1 MPVQGLL
8 CSCCPGPEKDS
19 VVGTAAAAAATEK
32 GGAVAVT
39 EHESLK
45 GGSSDAVGAASRSS
59 LQGTVASSQEY
70 PSSKPVPARAS
81 AARQQQEEEEED
93 TPATRSGDEKK
104 EEKEDKGEYGVF
116 AGKEYPAQGSV
127 CCRASCNGARRAN
140 AYECACCTMA
150 PEAASDDGKVV
161 GATSREQNREQHR
174 EQHRDPETANDQP
187 RVAGADEE
195 DKVARQGGG
204 NGGGSRVRRAL
215 HRGGAQTRAPIK
227 AQRGVQPKPAVD
239 SGMKPQGGGSSSS
252 SSSSSSGSS
261 IDDGSRQPAVSDMVG
276 AGRGGGS
283 TSRRTGATRQ
293 PREGDDRVD
302 ARNEDAV
309 EGANGAGV
317 NPREIYV
324 GPMGTNTV
332 FMGTHDEG
340 GVHRVRDG
348 HSGMDAHLREG
359 KYASRVSVESLSD
372 ESSNSTSASSSSRED
387 ERRPL
392 SWDKSWWPAKG
403 WILWALSGPTLT
415 VLIFILNTWT
425 QGWECGV
432 IYAAILLPLDLMT
445 FYFDLYAYDDGEL
458 YWFELALAISF
469 NMCLCVCLIPAYSA
483 SQMLDHERRSFG
495 GGYYDPYGFP
505 PPGHGYGATGGGYGG
520 NYQPFRGEG
529 QPTGYGVRTE
539 RTQLV

>member
-1 MPVQGLL
+1 MAVTQQKSIKGE
-8 CSCCPGPEKDS
+8 SSDS
-19 VVGTAAAAAATEK
+19 VE
-32 GGAVAVT
+32 
-39 EHESLK
+39 
-45 GGSSDAVGAASRSS
+45 AASRSS
-59 LQGTVASSQEY
+59 LQGTVASSQED
-70 PSSKPVPARAS
+70 PGSKPVPARAS
-81 AARQQQEEEEED
+81 AVRRQQQRQQQQD
-93 TPATRSGDEKK
+93 TSATRGGDEKE
-104 EEKEDKGEYGVF
+104 EEKADQGDYGVF

-127 CCRASCNGARRAN
+127 CCDASCKGIRRAN
-140 AYECACCTMA
+140 AYECTCCTTT
-150 PEAASDDGKVV
+150 PEAPSDDSKVV
-161 GATSREQNREQHR
+161 GATSRGQHKEQHQDF
-174 EQHRDPETANDQP
+174 EAVNEQP

-204 NGGGSRVRRAL
+204 SDSGSRDRRSL
-215 HRGGAQTRAPIK
+215 HRGGAQTRAPAQ
-227 AQRGVQPKPAVD
+227 AQRGVQPEPAVE
-239 SGMKPQGGGSSSS
+239 SGIKSRGVSPSSRGG
-252 SSSSSSGSS
+252 S
-261 IDDGSRQPAVSDMVG
+261 IDDESRRPEVSDMAG

-283 TSRRTGATRQ
+283 TSRGTRATRQ
-293 PREGDDRVD
+293 PREEDDRVD
-302 ARNEDAV
+302 ASNGNVGA
-309 EGANGAGV
+309 GANGASV

-340 GVHRVRDG
+340 GVHRVRAG
-348 HSGMDAHLREG
+348 HRDVDAHLGEG
-359 KYASRVSVESLSD
+359 KFASRVSVESLSD
-372 ESSNSTSASSSSRED
+372 ESSNSTSASSAFGKD

-415 VLIFILNTWT
+415 VLIFVLNTWT

-469 NMCLCVCLIPAYSA
+469 NMCLCICLIPAYSA

-529 QPTGYGVRTE
+529 QSTGYGVRTE